1 MTKSI
6 VNDWT
11 SLVSQLVKNCL
22 QCERPGFDPW
32 FGRIPWRKERLP
44 IPVFWPVEFYGPC
57 SLWSHKEFDMT
68 DQLSL
73 SFIPLRLIM
82 QKMICLI
89 LFHNSFKLSSHIFN
103 YFFSLISHQVIF
115 HYFVLEFTDPSTS
128 FDLLLNPLYCIFQF
142 LFFCCVTST
151 WHFLIFA
158 LCCNYH
164 FVDSF
169 FF

>member
-1 MTKSI
+1 MQETWVQSLGWEDPMEKGKATHSSI
-6 VNDWT
+6 
-11 SLVSQLVKNCL
+11 LAC
-22 QCERPGFDPW
+22 
-32 FGRIPWRKERLP
+32 RIL
-44 IPVFWPVEFYGPC
+44 C
-57 SLWSHKEFDMT
+57 SLWNCKEFDTT

-73 SFIPLRLIM
+73 SFLPLKLIM

-115 HYFVLEFTDPSTS
+115 HYFVFEFTDPSTS

-169 FF
+169 FFEIW